1 PPSAPRLPHRH
12 ESKPLLAGLQRQ
24 PPLLHDVTLVLRMR
38 VKGWRRVSRKEELDQ
53 SKAPSTRLA
62 GDPDDCECAEEPE
75 LLTFPRTRP
84 RRSHGAHDCQPNPA
98 AARDPH
104 SGDVHKASPADQNVP
119 TAGGVPL

>member
-1 PPSAPRLPHRH
+1 
-12 ESKPLLAGLQRQ
+12 
-24 PPLLHDVTLVLRMR
+24 MR

-84 RRSHGAHDCQPNPA
+84 RHGRLAHDRQRIEA
-98 AARDPH
+98 AARDLLRTLAHATARTPPTH
-104 SGDVHKASPADQNVP
+104 AQVFMVAITETHVIGCFAAPLFACMKKARICGPF
-119 TAGGVPL
+119 